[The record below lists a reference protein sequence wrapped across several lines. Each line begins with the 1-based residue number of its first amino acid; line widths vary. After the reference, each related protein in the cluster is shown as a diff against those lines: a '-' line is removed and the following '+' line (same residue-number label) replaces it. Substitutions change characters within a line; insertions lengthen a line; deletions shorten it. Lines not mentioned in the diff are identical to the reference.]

1 MFDVVPEPAEQE
13 IQAAARRLAS
23 DVLAPRATEL
33 DRRGG
38 FPKESLATLAAAGM
52 LGINLPREQGGMQAG
67 AVAYS
72 LAVSELAH
80 ACAATTVAVCV
91 NNMVAEVVNHFG
103 TAEQRAMH
111 VPRLCDGRH
120 VVGAFALSEAGAGS
134 DPAGM
139 RTRARR
145 TDRGWV
151 IDGSKLWITSGSD
164 AGLFVVWA
172 KTSDAP
178 GARGISTFLVPG
190 DTPGLSRGKP
200 EHKLG
205 LRGSTTT
212 AIDFA
217 GCEVGHDALLDE
229 EGRGFRV
236 AMMALDGG
244 RIGIASQAI
253 GVARAAIEASANWAT
268 ERFGAATP
276 QGVSFV
282 LADAAVEMEAATL
295 LTLRAAWLKREGRS
309 FSHAASMA
317 KLTASERAFSACNR
331 ILGVMGADGQAPEAL
346 VERLFRDVR
355 VTMIYE
361 GTSEVQRIVIARD
374 IARRFGDEVRT

>member
-1 MFDVVPEPAEQE
+1 MFDVVPDPAERE
-13 IQAAARRLAS
+13 VQAAARRLAT
-23 DVLAPRATEL
+23 DVLAPRAAEL

-38 FPKESLATLAAAGM
+38 FPKESLATLAAEGM
-52 LGINLPREQGGMQAG
+52 LAINLPREQGGMQAG

-72 LAVSELAH
+72 LAVTELAR

-91 NNMVAEVVNHFG
+91 SNMVAEVVSHFG
-103 TAEQRAMH
+103 TPEQRAHH
-111 VPRLCDGRH
+111 VPRLCDGRYT
-120 VVGAFALSEAGAGS
+120 VGAFALSEAGAGS

-172 KTSDAP
+172 RTSDAP

-190 DTPGLSRGKP
+190 DTPGLSRGKA

-217 GCEVGHDALLDE
+217 GCEVGEDALLDE

-253 GVARAAIEASANWAT
+253 GVARSAIEIGTRWAGD
-268 ERFGAATP
+268 RWGAAVP
-276 QGVSFV
+276 QSISFV
-282 LADAAVEMEAATL
+282 LADAACEIEAATL
-295 LTLRAAWLKREGRS
+295 LTMRAAWLKREGKP

-317 KLTASERAFSACNR
+317 KLTASERAFAACSK
-331 ILGVMGADGQAPEAL
+331 ILGAMGAEGQDPDATI
-346 VERLFRDVR
+346 ERLFRDVR

-374 IARRFGDEVRT
+374 IARRFGEEART